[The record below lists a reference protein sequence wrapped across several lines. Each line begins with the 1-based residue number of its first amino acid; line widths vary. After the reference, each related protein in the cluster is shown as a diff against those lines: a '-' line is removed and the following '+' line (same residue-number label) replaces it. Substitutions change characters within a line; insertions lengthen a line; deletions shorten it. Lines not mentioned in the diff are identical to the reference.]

1 MDYTVFDK
9 VKAEFARR
17 ADEPEQAYMER
28 LFRAVCE
35 GSDGEQRVNNLLA
48 PRFCACD
55 AAEHTLTLEYTAQ
68 PWMLNSK
75 GTLHGGILSSTLL
88 TLVIVPVLYRMAEG
102 PGERRRLRTE
112 EREIAEKEAADRAD
126 AERREQH
133 RREQAAAQATREQD
147 APAAG
152 EGAAPV
158 APSDHGAHRGRR
170 ASLRERG
177 GLLGILR
184 GRRRR

>member
-28 LFRAVCE
+28 LFRVACE

-75 GTLHGGILSSTLL
+75 GTLHGGILSSTFDMTMGLL
-88 TLVIVPVLYRMAEG
+88 TRYYRGVNDVSTVTLTVHFLHPAFG
-102 PGERRRLRTE
+102 GDVFRVRAKSDRAGRRVSFLS
-112 EREIAEKEAADRAD
+112 AEAAD
-126 AERREQH
+126 
-133 RREQAAAQATREQD
+133 
-147 APAAG
+147 APTG
-152 EGAAPV
+152 K
-158 APSDHGAHRGRR
+158 
-170 ASLRERG
+170 
-177 GLLGILR
+177 LLGTATATFM
-184 GRRRR
+184 